1 MRRRELPP
9 LPFPP
14 SLLGGIGSVY
24 QRAFLTSPTGIFP
37 EYSPINPWENVKLL
51 RDEQKR
57 AVYTCSLS
65 WMQRKANAIDHANCV
80 GMVILQGFKLYDQE
94 PYLVKYNKQNV
105 TNYITSEDVQKWFM
119 RKVAS
124 FPSSDMFV
132 RSLFSAKNIIV
143 NQEQSWNKPRNG

>member
-1 MRRRELPP
+1 M
-9 LPFPP
+9 
-14 SLLGGIGSVY
+14 LLIT
-24 QRAFLTSPTGIFP
+24 Q
-37 EYSPINPWENVKLL
+37 
-51 RDEQKR
+51 
-57 AVYTCSLS
+57 
-65 WMQRKANAIDHANCV
+65 NCV

-94 PYLVKYNKQNV
+94 PYLVKYNKQNI